1 MRPIPFPRKGKAR
14 ARVPITRAIFRRAHL
29 GARTLLWLALAAL
42 LLTAAGL
49 ATRAVL
55 VGRDPT
61 WERIRQSGVWRV
73 GMDPSFPPFESLD
86 GATGK
91 PVGLD
96 VDLATAIAER
106 WGVRA
111 EIVGVGF
118 DELID
123 AVSAYRVD
131 SAISALPVLE
141 HRTREVAFSAPY
153 VEAGVL
159 LVTSR
164 ENAIAKSDDLAGKRI
179 SAEWGSAGDAQA
191 RALQR
196 RLGGNLTLVLRE
208 SSDRALQALLDGQAD
223 AAAVDAVS
231 LALFAA
237 GKERLVTVGEPLQSE
252 PYVVVVSVHAPKLR
266 AAVDEALAQLAADG
280 TLDAIKA
287 RWLNDAGRGDAV
299 PR

>member
-1 MRPIPFPRKGKAR
+1 M
-14 ARVPITRAIFRRAHL
+14 RRAPFFRQGRAPEACFETHAAGRFSQRTWRVASGL
-29 GARTLLWLALAAL
+29 GLAGLLIVL
-42 LLTAAGL
+42 AAGL
-49 ATRAVL
+49 AARAVL
-55 VGRDPT
+55 ADRDPT
-61 WERIRQSGVWRV
+61 WERIRKDGVWRV

-86 GATGK
+86 GSAQQ

-96 VDLATAIAER
+96 VDLANAIASR

-123 AVSAYRVD
+123 ATTAYRVD
-131 SAISALPVLE
+131 SAISALPIVE

-159 LVTSR
+159 LIAPR
-164 ENAIAKSDDLAGKRI
+164 ETVITKSSDLGGLRLA
-179 SAEWGSAGDAQA
+179 AEWGSTGDAQA

-196 RLGGNLTLVLRE
+196 DMGGNLTLILRE
-208 SSDRALQALLDGQAD
+208 SPDLALQSVLDGEAD

-237 GKERLVTVGEPLQSE
+237 GRDRLITIGEPLQSE
-252 PYVVVVSVHAPKLR
+252 PYVIVVPAHAPKLL
-266 AAVDEALAQLAADG
+266 AAINAALADLEADG
-280 TLDAIKA
+280 TLAAIKA
-287 RWLNDAGRGDAV
+287 RWLEGEGTR
-299 PR
+299 